1 MTDGGTIWVELPPD
15 CCDEDLRGQAAAGI
29 SHLLPVLREYGRF
42 AYLEG
47 NLQGLNGWS
56 QLHLSPYWCCQAFL
70 TCCGDAFHTLIGRGQ
85 HCFQQNPL
93 KDQAV

>member
-15 CCDEDLRGQAAAGI
+15 CCAEDLQGPAGAGL

-47 NLQGLNGWS
+47 NLQGR
-56 QLHLSPYWCCQAFL
+56 
-70 TCCGDAFHTLIGRGQ
+70 RG
-85 HCFQQNPL
+85 
-93 KDQAV
+93 

>member
-15 CCDEDLRGQAAAGI
+15 CCAEDLRGPAGAGL

-47 NLQGLNGWS
+47 NLEGHDVRS
-56 QLHLSPYWCCQAFL
+56 QLNPFPLLSPGVFNLLWGCFSHPDGQE
-70 TCCGDAFHTLIGRGQ
+70 Q
-85 HCFQQNPL
+85 HCS
-93 KDQAV
+93 

>member
-15 CCDEDLRGQAAAGI
+15 CCAEDLQGPEGAGL

-47 NLQGLNGWS
+47 NLQGRDGWS
-56 QLHLSPYWCCQAFL
+56 QLNPSLLLVPGVFNL
-70 TCCGDAFHTLIGRGQ
+70 LRG
-85 HCFQQNPL
+85 CFSHP
-93 KDQAV
+93 DG